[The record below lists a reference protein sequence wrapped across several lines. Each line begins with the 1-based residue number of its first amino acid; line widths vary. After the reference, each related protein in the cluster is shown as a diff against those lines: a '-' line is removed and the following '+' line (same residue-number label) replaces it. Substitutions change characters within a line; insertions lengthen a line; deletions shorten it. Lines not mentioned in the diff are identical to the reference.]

1 MIKVCGDPG
10 LEDCSGCTGALCGRD
25 LGKRKCGSPNC
36 KGAVHV
42 SEDASKTAEKLK
54 DQLMNLPS
62 RLQDTKNKAGLY
74 WKHW

>member
-25 LGKRKCGSPNC
+25 LGKRKCRSPNC
-36 KGAVHV
+36 KGAVPV
-42 SEDASKTAEKLK
+42 SENASKTAEKLK
-54 DQLMNLPS
+54 DQLVNLPS